1 MLRVSAT
8 NLYYVSENGL
18 SDWIPIDSITLRLIY
33 PDTNSVNLVES
44 FIEEQIDEPS
54 TLIEA
59 SFSPDCGEVEWLS
72 RKLQEMAQ
80 SKSDIPADVL
90 EGLFHSMFPRCV
102 TTMNVI

>member
-18 SDWIPIDSITLRLIY
+18 SDWIY
-33 PDTNSVNLVES
+33 PDTNSVNLVER

-59 SFSPDCGEVEWLS
+59 SFSPDCGDVEWLS
-72 RKLQEMAQ
+72 RKLQEMAFVFQ
-80 SKSDIPADVL
+80 SRSDSPADT
-90 EGLFHSMFPRCV
+90 GRYKK
-102 TTMNVI
+102 